1 MVQERPC
8 TRCVKRDIGHLCHDE
23 PRESV
28 RVVKGKQEPA
38 IVEAESAVKEE
49 VKSSVNIIPYK
60 DTRPGG
66 QHRLQAEET
75 ELSAAV
81 PPANDEKDL
90 SKTADP
96 RSGAGSKRKGP
107 GHRPQPCELNSRCL
121 CWRLV
126 H

>member
-60 DTRPGG
+60 DTRPGE

-81 PPANDEKDL
+81 PPANDEKDP
-90 SKTADP
+90 SKTAHP

-107 GHRPQPCELNSRCL
+107 GQRPKPCE
-121 CWRLV
+121 
-126 H
+126 

>member
-49 VKSSVNIIPYK
+49 VKSSVKGISYR
-60 DTRPGG
+60 DTRPGER
-66 QHRLQAEET
+66 QRLQVKGT

-81 PPANDEKDL
+81 PPANDEKDP
-90 SKTADP
+90 SKTADQ
-96 RSGAGSKRKGP
+96 RSVAGSKRKGP
-107 GHRPQPCELNSRCL
+107 GHRPQPCE
-121 CWRLV
+121 
-126 H
+126 

>member
-38 IVEAESAVKEE
+38 ILEAESAVKEE

-60 DTRPGG
+60 VTRPGE
-66 QHRLQAEET
+66 QQRLQAEET

-81 PPANDEKDL
+81 PPANEGKDS
-90 SKTADP
+90 SKTNDP
-96 RSGAGSKRKGP
+96 RSVTGSKRKGP
-107 GHRPQPCELNSRCL
+107 GHRPQPCE
-121 CWRLV
+121 
-126 H
+126 